1 VEKLTLLNVGL
12 LVLVYGGSGIAEIF
26 QWRKFA
32 SQFERWRFPAWM
44 AWGNPLLKIAA
55 AALVMMPATRAVGA
69 ALCLTVAAGAVF
81 TVLRFR
87 ERGMYKAAF
96 PVAVLTVVSATYLIW

>member
-1 VEKLTLLNVGL
+1 
-12 LVLVYGGSGIAEIF
+12 
-26 QWRKFA
+26 
-32 SQFERWRFPAWM
+32 
-44 AWGNPLLKIAA
+44 
-55 AALVMMPATRAVGA
+55 MMPATRAVGA